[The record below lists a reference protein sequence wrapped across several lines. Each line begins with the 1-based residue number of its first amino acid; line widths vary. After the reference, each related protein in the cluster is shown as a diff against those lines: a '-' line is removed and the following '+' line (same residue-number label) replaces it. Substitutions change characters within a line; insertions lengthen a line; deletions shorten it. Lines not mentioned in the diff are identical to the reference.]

1 VATIRVHLY
10 VSGRVQGVNYR
21 AFVKREALRL
31 GLTGWV
37 RNLPDRRVEVVA
49 EGEEEQVER
58 LVQLCEEGPPL
69 AIVRNVEAR
78 REPLTGSFSSFS
90 IRY

>member
-1 VATIRVHLY
+1 MATIRVHLY

-49 EGEEEQVER
+49 EGEEGQVER
-58 LVQLCEEGPPL
+58 LVQLCGEGPPL
-69 AIVRNVEAR
+69 AMVRGIESH
-78 REPLTGSFSSFS
+78 REPSTGSFSSFS

>member
-21 AFVKREALRL
+21 SFVKREALRL

-49 EGEEEQVER
+49 DGEEGQVER
-58 LVQLCEEGPPL
+58 LVRLCGEGPFL
-69 AIVRNVEAR
+69 AMVRSIESH
-78 REPLTGSFSSFS
+78 REPPTGSFSSFN

>member
-1 VATIRVHLY
+1 VATIRIHLY

-31 GLTGWV
+31 GLAGWV

-49 EGEEEQVER
+49 EGEEGQVER
-58 LVQLCEEGPPL
+58 LVRLCGEGPPL
-69 AIVRNVEAR
+69 AMVRNIEAH
-78 REPLTGSFSSFS
+78 REPPTGSFSTFI

>member
-1 VATIRVHLY
+1 MATIRIHLY

-49 EGEEEQVER
+49 EGEEGQVER
-58 LVQLCEEGPPL
+58 LVRLCGEGPSL
-69 AIVRNVEAR
+69 ALVRGIESH
-78 REPLTGSFSSFS
+78 REPPTGSFSSFS

>member
-1 VATIRVHLY
+1 MATIRVHLY

-49 EGEEEQVER
+49 KGEEEQVER
-58 LVQLCEEGPPL
+58 FVQLCGEGPPL
-69 AIVRNVEAR
+69 AMVRNIEAH
-78 REPLTGSFSSFS
+78 REPPTGSFNSFS